1 MSADPLSTW
10 PPSWPPE
17 VPPTRPPFQPPTP
30 APPSPN
36 PPPILP
42 SWVEAVTDS
51 HDTVA
56 ERLLDQRVIL
66 TGGHLDDA
74 LANRTAAQLLLLSR
88 ADSRP
93 IELHLACPTSDLDAA
108 LALADAI
115 DLVTAPVHAVVRGS
129 LGGPV
134 VAVLCAADERAAHRS
149 AVFVLSLPRTGGQGT
164 AAQLA
169 VQAEQYER
177 QVGRLRERLAAVSG
191 RDADALAADLE
202 AGRVLSAE
210 DALSYGLLNRLL

>member
-1 MSADPLSTW
+1 MSAEPLSTW

-17 VPPTRPPFQPPTP
+17 VPPSRPPFQPATP
-30 APPSPN
+30 AQPSPN

-42 SWVEAVTDS
+42 SWVEVTEG

-88 ADSRP
+88 SDTRP

-108 LALADAI
+108 LALADAL
-115 DLVTAPVHAVVRGS
+115 DLVSAPVHAVVRGS

-134 VAVLCAADERAAHRS
+134 VAVLCAAEERAAHRN
-149 AVFVLSLPRTGGQGT
+149 AVLVLSLPRTGGQGT

-169 VQAEQYER
+169 VQAEQHER
-177 QVGRLRERLAAVSG
+177 QVVRLVERLAAVSG
-191 RDADALAADLE
+191 RDADAIAADLE
-202 AGRVLSAE
+202 TGRMLSAE